1 MSTMIS
7 LLIFE
12 GEYDLSL
19 RKRIRQDLDVVR
31 YDECLIIDLST
42 VSYCE
47 ASCLAEFVL
56 LARDRHERRALPAMI
71 VPSPVM
77 KRLFEITHVDSH
89 FTILEAVEDGVRDDN
104 AAVSVHGAP
113 KPAARVHC
121 GIISPCYRRN
131 KIVAQITDTHV
142 KRRGQLICR
151 SRRRRGFA
159 SSLRG
164 RKRNRDGAGSRAR
177 RADLRG
183 CVRGAFLLPVRLPG
197 TFDLLSAHVRGRW
210 EGAQSKERKLLN
222 DDLRQ
227 GARDVGH
234 QAAAPFEQL
243 FRARC
248 NAALAHRVCRRYQC
262 RISGS
267 AEREGS
273 VVVA

>member
-1 MSTMIS
+1 MIS

-104 AAVSVHGAP
+104 AAVSVHGATRGYESLFFH
-113 KPAARVHC
+113 KPPHP
-121 GIISPCYRRN
+121 GDPP
-131 KIVAQITDTHV
+131 
-142 KRRGQLICR
+142 
-151 SRRRRGFA
+151 
-159 SSLRG
+159 SLR
-164 RKRNRDGAGSRAR
+164 NRQLGFTAG
-177 RADLRG
+177 
-183 CVRGAFLLPVRLPG
+183 
-197 TFDLLSAHVRGRW
+197 
-210 EGAQSKERKLLN
+210 
-222 DDLRQ
+222 
-227 GARDVGH
+227 
-234 QAAAPFEQL
+234 
-243 FRARC
+243 
-248 NAALAHRVCRRYQC
+248 
-262 RISGS
+262 
-267 AEREGS
+267 
-273 VVVA
+273 